1 MSKVYLVAAV
11 LLVLAVCGAG
21 KESNVGAPA
30 AEVGDD
36 SAHAKLHNLP
46 KPISNLHHG
55 EAEIAGNGGM
65 TDAGKLDEAANL
77 AEGPGNA
84 ATGTK
89 AGKPA
94 TYKANV
100 AGNGGMTDTGKL
112 GEAANLARVPGKGA
126 TGVEDSKTPTHETKV
141 AGNGGMT
148 DTGNVGEGL
157 KPGPGKGAMGVEDEK
172 TATHEVAENGG
183 TTDTGKLGEAANLG
197 EGPKPGP
204 GEGAM
209 GVEDGKTA
217 THEVAVNGGTTDT
230 GNLGEATNL
239 AGVPGK
245 GAKSAKAGKTA
256 TKDSSS
262 ELAASAA
269 SAMMDTER
277 ITMKG
282 GGRVVALASAA
293 CLVVVAFVV
302 GSIYNEYKTA
312 RLQRLERTPLMEQG
326 RVDEA
331 TEEPLPLIVQP
342 APVQSAEYT
351 QPARVATWQI

>member
-183 TTDTGKLGEAANLG
+183 TTDTGKLGEA
-197 EGPKPGP
+197 
-204 GEGAM
+204 
-209 GVEDGKTA
+209 
-217 THEVAVNGGTTDT
+217 
-230 GNLGEATNL
+230 TNL